1 MRKFVFFWVVFLI
14 LTFQVAALASA
25 QADVVGR
32 LTQVEGRVD
41 ILRGGQL
48 PATPVKVDD
57 GVQTGDVIRTKSLS
71 KAQITFIDNS
81 TMTIAPESRVGIEA
95 YMVDSA
101 QEKRNAVIQLFQGLA
116 HVVVNKVFKSAEPDF
131 VVKTNTAVM
140 GVRGTDFGIRLQPN
154 GSTILNFKGL
164 LQVGNIFPEVGQLP
178 QRAFKVAYSFGSEGE
193 GDHHWVFLKEMFGT
207 TVGQGL
213 PPTLPYKIS
222 LQDMQNFMQLMNIGV
237 NICRRN
243 PDAGGGESG
252 GGALSDPISGCE
264 VTTGDQ
270 GTGATGSLG
279 GLYAG
284 FLQTAYSPAYTPP
297 NIPPE
302 KQTTLVSTEGLGTPE
317 NPPTPPPC
325 DHKWCR
331 HLYHHFHFD
340 RDFFCHRDHDGQFGD
355 FSTTNPITQDHLAN
369 IPLGWPMAGH
379 FRGPGAGSGSPNI
392 ILTSA
397 ITNPT
402 LFFSHHFPGNA
413 CRLPGVGDPQGG
425 PQGAH
430 YLKSKPTVYQQ
441 QGPGGQNGGPPGHNP
456 PGGPG
461 AYSVR

>member
-1 MRKFVFFWVVFLI
+1 MRKFIFFWVVFVI
-14 LTFQVAALASA
+14 LAFQVAALTSA

-57 GVQTGDVIRTKSLS
+57 GVETGDVIRTKSLS

-81 TMTIAPESRVGIEA
+81 TMSIAPESRVGIEA
-95 YMVDSA
+95 YMVDSTK
-101 QEKRNAVIQLFQGLA
+101 EKRNAVIQLFQGLA
-116 HVVVNKVFKSAEPDF
+116 HVVVSKVFKSAEPDF
-131 VVKTNTAVM
+131 IVKTNTAVM

-154 GSTILNFKGL
+154 SSTILNFEGV

-193 GDHHWVFLKEMFGT
+193 GGHHWVFLKEMFGT

-243 PDAGGGESG
+243 NSGSGESG
-252 GGALSDPISGCE
+252 GGAPSDPISGCAA
-264 VTTGDQ
+264 TTGDP
-270 GTGATGSLG
+270 GTADGGSLG
-279 GLYAG
+279 GLYTG
-284 FLQTAYSPAYTPP
+284 FFQAFYSLAYTPP
-297 NIPPE
+297 KIPP
-302 KQTTLVSTEGLGTPE
+302 KTQTTLLSTESLGTPE

-325 DHKWCR
+325 DHKWR
-331 HLYHHFHFD
+331 HHFHFD
-340 RDFFCHRDHDGQFGD
+340 RDFFCHRNHDGQFED

-379 FRGPGAGSGSPNI
+379 FRGPGSGSGIPNI

-402 LFFSHHFPGNA
+402 VFFSHHFPGNA
-413 CRLPGVGDPQGG
+413 CRLPGVGDHQGG
-425 PQGAH
+425 TQVAQH
-430 YLKSKPTVYQQ
+430 LKPKTTVHQY
-441 QGPGGQNGGPPGHNP
+441 QGPGGQNGGPPGHTP
-456 PGGPG
+456 PGAQGT
-461 AYSVR
+461 YSVR